1 MDSDADRTRSTSA
14 LVPEPIR
21 PDAEPRPSEPAAE
34 TETPD
39 GTTEPEEADRAESED
54 RRVREA
60 VTGGMVLVF
69 LIVGGLGAYWFWSD
83 ASSPNLIWTA
93 IWEVFWPW
101 GLLAALAGGFLSGM
115 RCALRIRQESED
127 RPVETGEA
135 FVLAAFAMWGVVR
148 GFLKETK
155 EDGQSLAKVLVVI
168 AAIVLLLLVF
178 APSALDEIKRWLDS
192 HL

>member
-14 LVPEPIR
+14 LAPKPIR
-21 PDAEPRPSEPAAE
+21 PDAEPRPSEPDAE

-39 GTTEPEEADRAESED
+39 GTEEPEQEDRAESEAL
-54 RRVREA
+54 RVREA
-60 VTGGMVLVF
+60 VIGGMVVVF
-69 LIVGGLGAYWFWSD
+69 FIVGGLGAYWFWSD

-93 IWEVFWPW
+93 IWEVLWPW
-101 GLLAALAGGFLSGM
+101 GLLATFAGGLLQGM
-115 RCALRIRQESED
+115 RCALRIRRESED
-127 RPVETGEA
+127 GPVETGEA
-135 FVLAAFAMWGVVR
+135 FPLAAVAMWGVLR

-178 APSALDEIKRWLDS
+178 APSALEEIKRWLES

>member
-1 MDSDADRTRSTSA
+1 MEPEADRTPSTSA
-14 LVPEPIR
+14 LAPDTTP
-21 PDAEPRPSEPAAE
+21 PDAELRPSESVAE
-34 TETPD
+34 AEAPD
-39 GTTEPEEADRAESED
+39 RTKEPEEADRAESED

-60 VTGGMVLVF
+60 VTGGMVVVF

-83 ASSPNLIWTA
+83 PSSPNLIWTA
-93 IWEVFWPW
+93 IWEVLWPW
-101 GLLAALAGGFLSGM
+101 GLLAVLAGGLLQGM
-115 RCALRIRQESED
+115 RCALRIRRESED
-127 RPVETGEA
+127 GPVETGEA
-135 FVLAAFAMWGVVR
+135 FALAAFAMWGVVR

-178 APSALDEIKRWLDS
+178 APSALEEIKRWLES